1 MAQGGGGGGG
11 SNNAGNTGN
20 NGGGNNN
27 NNNKKPEEVQPQPV
41 KEQLPGIQ
49 YCINSPPPWRPYSF
63 SYILYFFFYNS
74 IVTEHVMPLSYK
86 AFCITSYIE
95 IYWFCFLMLY
105 FSFDLY
111 VILLDHCTDPFIN

>member
-1 MAQGGGGGGG
+1 MAQGGGGGG

-20 NGGGNNN
+20 NGGGNN

-63 SYILYFFFYNS
+63 SYILYFFFDNS